1 MTIQQLFILLEP
13 ILHPLVDLLGTV
25 CLTLLVAAGIL
36 WAAAWIIQR
45 IWKYVL
51 AAGALFFLVA
61 VLALTLGVI

>member
-13 ILHPLVDLLGTV
+13 FLHPLVDLLGTI
-25 CLTLLVAAGIL
+25 CLILLVAAGVL
-36 WAAAWIIQR
+36 WTAAWIIRR

-51 AAGALFFLVA
+51 AAGAVLFLVA

>member
-51 AAGALFFLVA
+51 AAGAIFFLVVA
-61 VLALTLGVI
+61 LALTLGVI